1 MNVSSATQTG
11 YTQATNKTTATKATS
26 AYESTTSPAQ
36 TQQADPIAEI
46 QKKEEPTKATTEV
59 QNETQKPIITTQQE
73 IEIKQQATQTMS
85 ETEDNPLATAIQESS
100 QTQSTKQ
107 SQATGKLAEM
117 QEKYKDIYTPIPE
130 TYSVKDEELQ
140 ARKIYEAYPNYIS
153 GPDFLQI
160 VSSFLEGTRIELGQ
174 KLTPAQEEAQKLDY
188 AQAFQKAYDIFGGEE
203 EFISMIKGAHQIMKE
218 YPVNTWGKDERVHN
232 ATELARFT
240 NAATYEGLEQGKTI
254 EEASIYAANL
264 RSSFMDTSYSTINFL
279 ETLIKAGRADPDSL
293 KWFLEQDEKH
303 YPKYSNDI
311 DFSYVNNPIMDLRK
325 YGIEGSWEY
334 YEKPED
340 QKAMIAEIEKKIG
353 QFNFMLNN
361 EDLIK
366 DAYSQLVADA
376 QNLGNN
382 AGYKKMINDDYMPR
396 MVDGLNIFKNYKI
409 YDN

>member
-1 MNVSSATQTG
+1 MIVTSSTNSAQV
-11 YTQATNKTTATKATS
+11 YANNKTTATKATS
-26 AYESTTSPAQ
+26 AYESTTTPPQ
-36 TQQADPIAEI
+36 TQQTDQKAEI

-59 QNETQKPIITTQQE
+59 QNDTKEQLTTQQE
-73 IEIKQQATQTMS
+73 LEIKQQAAQTMS
-85 ETEDNPLATAIQESS
+85 ETEESPLATAIQESS
-100 QTQSTKQ
+100 QTQSVEQTK
-107 SQATGKLAEM
+107 ATGKIAEM
-117 QEKYKDIYTPIPE
+117 EEKYKDVYTPIPE

-203 EFISMIKGAHQIMKE
+203 EFIAMQKGAMEIMKK

-232 ATELARFT
+232 ETELARFT
-240 NAATYEGLEQGKTI
+240 NAAVYEGLEQGKTI
-254 EEASIYAANL
+254 EEARIYAANL
-264 RSSFMDTSYSTINFL
+264 TSSFMDTSYSVINFL
-279 ETLIKAGRADPDSL
+279 ETLIKAGRADPDAL
-293 KWFLEQDEKH
+293 KWFLEKDEKY
-303 YPKYSNDI
+303 YPKNPNDI
-311 DFSYVNNPIMDLRK
+311 DFNATNNQTMDLRK

-334 YEKPED
+334 YEKPEN
-340 QKAMIAEIEKKIG
+340 QKEMITEIEKKIG

-361 EDLIK
+361 ENLIK
-366 DAYSQLVADA
+366 DAYSKLVADA